1 MKVARTIDVAGGPME
16 ILVQP
21 DRNVAYVSCFA
32 GGKVAIVDLKTWQ
45 VQKLIEIG
53 EGADGLAWI
62 P

>member
-1 MKVARTIDVAGGPME
+1 ME
-16 ILVQP
+16 IPVQS

-45 VQKLIEIG
+45 VNKLIETG